1 MTLAND
7 RELLLHLEFQ
17 GRRSHELMQWRMLEY
32 MPRLARLH
40 RLDLESVVMYVG
52 RGAGA
57 DDTGIYQVNGLD
69 GMPVLAWRYRV
80 IRLWQMPAE
89 EDAWRHGRSPLWPCW
104 AKRSLPGPR

>member
-1 MTLAND
+1 
-7 RELLLHLEFQ
+7 
-17 GRRSHELMQWRMLEY
+17 
-32 MPRLARLH
+32 
-40 RLDLESVVMYVG
+40 MYVG

-89 EDAWRHGRSPLWPCW
+89 DLMAARQVAPLALLGQTQLARPERDPAGGRQPDAQCRGCYPAW
-104 AKRSLPGPR
+104 SLTDSVPGVRCLTMR